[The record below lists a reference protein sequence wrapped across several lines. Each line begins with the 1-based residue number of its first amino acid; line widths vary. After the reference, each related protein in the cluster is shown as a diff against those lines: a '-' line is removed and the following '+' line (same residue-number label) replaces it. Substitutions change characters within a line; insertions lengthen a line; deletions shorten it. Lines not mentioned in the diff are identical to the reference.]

1 MRKFL
6 IPLLLASAAASPA
19 LAGPRD
25 WSDNHQQSQQD
36 HQQVRE
42 ERQQAHE
49 ERQQARAEARS
60 ERSAPTFAPQERMQ
74 RQTQQFAGRPQ
85 FDRGARVEQQQ
96 QQQQQQQLQQQV
108 DINALRAQ
116 REARGGS
123 FVDQRGS
130 RDGSFSRQRG
140 ENIEQV
146 QQRFEQRQ
154 REVRNGGGDFRQ
166 SDRQSPQVMRD
177 RHPLAVSETPRFG
190 TQPPLRAQGQR
201 EMHWNRDWRRD
212 NHYDWR
218 RFRDHHRS
226 RFHLGV
232 YFDPFGWGYQ
242 SFDVGYRLWPAYY
255 GNRYWIDA
263 GQYGLPYPPPGA
275 AWVRYYNDALLIDVY
290 TGTVIDVI
298 PGFFW

>member
-6 IPLLLASAAASPA
+6 IPLLLASAAATPA

-25 WSDNHQQSQQD
+25 WSDNHQQAEQD

-42 ERQQAHE
+42 DRQQARE
-49 ERQQARAEARS
+49 ERQQAREEARS

-74 RQTQQFAGRPQ
+74 RQQEQFAGRPQ
-85 FDRGARVEQQQ
+85 FNGGARVEQQQ
-96 QQQQQQQLQQQV
+96 QQQQQV
-108 DINALRAQ
+108 DMNALRAQ

-123 FVDQRGS
+123 FVGQRDA
-130 RDGSFSRQRG
+130 RDGSFSGQRD

-146 QQRFEQRQ
+146 RQRFEQRQ
-154 REVRNGGGDFRQ
+154 RDVRNANGDFRQ
-166 SDRQSPQVMRD
+166 SNRQYPQVMRD
-177 RHPLAVSETPRFG
+177 RHPLVVSDTPRPG

-201 EMHWNRDWRRD
+201 DMHWNHDWRRD
-212 NHYDWR
+212 HRYDWR

-226 RFHLGV
+226 RFHLGL

-242 SFDVGYRLWPAYY
+242 SFDIGYRMWPAYY
-255 GNRYWIDA
+255 GNRYWLDA

-275 AWVRYYNDALLIDVY
+275 AWVRYYNDAILIDTY

>member
-19 LAGPRD
+19 VAGPRD
-25 WSDNHQQSQQD
+25 WSDNHQQTQQD

-42 ERQQAHE
+42 DHQQARE

-74 RQTQQFAGRPQ
+74 RQPEQFAARPQ
-85 FDRGARVEQQQ
+85 FNGGAHVEQQQ
-96 QQQQQQQLQQQV
+96 PPQQQV
-108 DINALRAQ
+108 DMNAMRAE
-116 REARGGS
+116 RDARRGS
-123 FVDQRGS
+123 FAGQRDA
-130 RDGSFSRQRG
+130 RDGSFSQQRD
-140 ENIEQV
+140 ENIEQTR
-146 QQRFEQRQ
+146 QRFEQRQ
-154 REVRNGGGDFRQ
+154 REVRNGDGDLRQ
-166 SDRQSPQVMRD
+166 STRQSPQVIRD
-177 RHPLAVSETPRFG
+177 RHPLVVSDTPRPG
-190 TQPPLRAQGQR
+190 TQPPLRAESR
-201 EMHWNRDWRRD
+201 RDVHWNRDWRRD

-226 RFHLGV
+226 RFHLGL

-255 GNRYWIDA
+255 GNRYWIDP

-275 AWVRYYNDALLIDVY
+275 AWVRYYNDALLIDTY

>member
-6 IPLLLASAAASPA
+6 VPLLLASAAASPA
-19 LAGPRD
+19 VAGPRD

-74 RQTQQFAGRPQ
+74 RQPEQFAGRPQ
-85 FDRGARVEQQQ
+85 FDGVARVQQQ
-96 QQQQQQQLQQQV
+96 QQQQV

-123 FVDQRGS
+123 FVDQRGG
-130 RDGSFSRQRG
+130 RDGSFSRQRDQ
-140 ENIEQV
+140 NIEQV

-190 TQPPLRAQGQR
+190 TQPPVRAQGQR

-263 GQYGLPYPPPGA
+263 GQFGLPYPPPGA
-275 AWVRYYNDALLIDVY
+275 AWVRYYNDALLIDIY